1 MKDQPYVTLNNGIK
15 MPQLGLGVWR
25 AADGDEV
32 EQAVAAALK
41 AGYRLIDTA
50 AVYQNEAGVGRAIKS
65 SGIPREEIFVTTKL
79 WNSDQATGNIQGGFE
94 TSLQK
99 LGLDYVDLYLI
110 HWPMPAI
117 GKYVEAWLQFEK
129 LLASGKTRAIGVSN
143 FQIEH
148 LEELKKHSSTVPAV
162 NQIELHP
169 YFPQTELRKY
179 AKENSI
185 HIESWSPIGHGEG
198 LLNEAVLKDIGDK
211 YSKTPAQVV
220 IRWHLQNGLIVIPK
234 SVHAERIRE
243 NCDVFD
249 FELSAQD
256 LQAIDGLENGQ
267 RRGADP
273 DTMNNH

>member
-1 MKDQPYVTLNNGIK
+1 

-50 AVYQNEAGVGRAIKS
+50 AVYQNEAGVGKAIKE

-79 WNSDQATGNIQGGFE
+79 WNSDQAAGNIQGGFE

-117 GKYVEAWLQFEK
+117 GKYAEAWLQFEK
-129 LLASGKTRAIGVSN
+129 LLESGKTRAIGVSN

-148 LEELKKHSSTVPAV
+148 LEELKRHSSVVPAV

-179 AKENSI
+179 AKENGI
-185 HIESWSPIGHGEG
+185 RIESWSPIGHGEG
-198 LLNEAVLKDIGDK
+198 LLNEAVLRDIGDK

-256 LQAIDGLENGQ
+256 MQAIDGMENGQ
-267 RRGADP
+267 RRGPDP